1 MGFWKKIK
9 CHFILNKYENLFA
22 DLREANHGRPILN
35 YTEQRNMQKAL
46 KKAGGL
52 KFRTILI
59 PKA

>member
-1 MGFWKKIK
+1 MLNQVQ
-9 CHFILNKYENLFA
+9 HDILA
-22 DLREANHGRPILN
+22 VIARRCEAPMRAISN